1 MTRPTMKN
9 SQEKLYNLIN
19 LEEISGGSDDF
30 IREMIK
36 LFVTQAKNTIDG
48 LNNAFDQKDLN
59 EIKNLAH
66 QIKPSIDNLRIDVL
80 SPVIREVEQL
90 AEEGGALEKLSPLI
104 METNTVLEAVLSQL
118 EEELKNRNA

>member
-1 MTRPTMKN
+1 MKN

-36 LFVTQAKNTIDG
+36 LFVTQAKNTISG
-48 LNNAFDQKDLN
+48 LNRAFDQQDLN
-59 EIKNLAH
+59 EIRNLAH

-90 AEEGGALEKLSPLI
+90 AEEGGALAQLSPLI
-104 METNTVLEAVLSQL
+104 METNTVLEAVLEQL
-118 EEELKNRNA
+118 DQELKNRTS